1 MDIFTGNIFH
11 STRAGFQSW
20 LCLSVPTLCQ
30 ALCQTLYIFS
40 FSLLKMPEIEV
51 HASVFYE
58 ETVARQYEATWFYS
72 AMLVTL
78 VEQKYKPVSA

>member
-1 MDIFTGNIFH
+1 MIKT
-11 STRAGFQSW
+11 S
-20 LCLSVPTLCQ
+20 
-30 ALCQTLYIFS
+30 S

-58 ETVARQYEATWFYS
+58 ETIAQQYEATWFYS